1 MSLALKLPL
10 VAGVDEELIDT
21 CGETP
26 SWFCEATWNLTHNRL
41 LSRGADW
48 MVARPLVALLV
59 LAVAW
64 LINRWM
70 RRAVTA
76 AISRFT
82 MGSRLAAGAMERF
95 GREVAD
101 TSATDARERA
111 RAATLSVVSRA
122 TVSSVIWTI
131 AFLVVLG
138 VFNLDLGPL
147 LAGAGIAGLA
157 LGLGAQ
163 SLVKDCIA
171 GFLIILEDQCGV
183 GDEVD
188 LGHAVGTVESLS
200 LRMLRVRDA
209 DGTLWTVP
217 NGAVVRVGNRTRSW
231 SQGLVDV
238 TIGQHADL
246 DVALNAIDQAVAA
259 TWASADLAAGM
270 LEKPAVLGVE
280 RIDAAGPVV
289 RISVRTRPG
298 AQWTVMRELRL
309 AIVRSLAAQGVASK
323 PDAPPDLPG

>member
-1 MSLALKLPL
+1 
-10 VAGVDEELIDT
+10 
-21 CGETP
+21 
-26 SWFCEATWNLTHNRL
+26 
-41 LSRGADW
+41 
-48 MVARPLVALLV
+48 
-59 LAVAW
+59 
-64 LINRWM
+64 
-70 RRAVTA
+70 
-76 AISRFT
+76 
-82 MGSRLAAGAMERF
+82 
-95 GREVAD
+95 
-101 TSATDARERA
+101 
-111 RAATLSVVSRA
+111 
-122 TVSSVIWTI
+122 VIWTI